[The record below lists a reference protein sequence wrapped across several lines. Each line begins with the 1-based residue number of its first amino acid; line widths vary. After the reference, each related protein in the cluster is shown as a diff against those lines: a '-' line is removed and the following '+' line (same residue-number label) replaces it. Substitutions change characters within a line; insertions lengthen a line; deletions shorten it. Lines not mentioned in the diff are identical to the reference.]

1 MVAKTLPLEL
11 WLRVFQFATDVPG
24 AYTDEDSQAITAFA
38 LDQHGIVSRRQ
49 HREATNTMIVA
60 LRVCKT
66 WYPLATSCLFK
77 YLFIKSGEHAV
88 SIVEYLDLFTACKT
102 VVPASHRLSAVR
114 LELALQGDHQ
124 WEERHTTAIAR
135 FFAMCPNIRV
145 FSTALFSGEPMFRDE
160 THFMKT
166 VEHVGMQS
174 HIRRLELKANDYFV
188 FSILSRLSPSLKVLW
203 VLPHQDGGLRPF
215 WETSHL
221 CFPHLHTLI
230 LPPGCRISDGPY
242 SWTAPALRCLAMQEH
257 LPAFFTAHAPGL
269 ERFVSGTGPVNT
281 LDLCTN
287 LTEWTCS
294 TLAIVPA
301 ISSQLPPRIR
311 VLTIVDEPSDPALAT
326 NGSIVLSPTLAY
338 YLHRFLKDPQN
349 IPSLKRLRFLLP
361 LRRVTTPPL
370 NPHEW
375 RKAFKTL

>member
-11 WLRVFQFATDVPG
+11 WLKVFQFAMDVPG

-102 VVPASHRLSAVR
+102 VVPASPRLSAVR
-114 LELALQGDHQ
+114 LELALQGEHQ

-188 FSILSRLSPSLKVLW
+188 FNILSRLSPSLKVLW

-215 WETSHL
+215 SRKLPICVFPTSTRLSCLQDAGYPTGLIHGQ
-221 CFPHLHTLI
+221 HLHCGVSPCRRTSLHFSRRT
-230 LPPGCRISDGPY
+230 PPVSSG
-242 SWTAPALRCLAMQEH
+242 LCLAQ
-257 LPAFFTAHAPGL
+257 
-269 ERFVSGTGPVNT
+269 GP
-281 LDLCTN
+281 
-287 LTEWTCS
+287 
-294 TLAIVPA
+294 
-301 ISSQLPPRIR
+301 
-311 VLTIVDEPSDPALAT
+311 
-326 NGSIVLSPTLAY
+326 
-338 YLHRFLKDPQN
+338 
-349 IPSLKRLRFLLP
+349 
-361 LRRVTTPPL
+361 
-370 NPHEW
+370 
-375 RKAFKTL
+375 